1 MILDLQKH
9 LHVADFLKRG
19 VWTYNLLKQHAGH
32 KVLELRG
39 AINKREDL
47 SEYDKNYL
55 IEAIEEIEIYL
66 GYPIKLREALN
77 LPITLQEM
85 LYFRCSNLTT
95 VDLET
100 ARADIIEKLANEEAF
115 VTFLIE
121 QDKWKET
128 LKIKYPQE
136 FGIIQEAYENS
147 EEKPDSAMATYVAA
161 LKELT
166 SSLLQE
172 PEVSLVAKAK

>member
-1 MILDLQKH
+1 
-9 LHVADFLKRG
+9 
-19 VWTYNLLKQHAGH
+19 
-32 KVLELRG
+32 
-39 AINKREDL
+39 
-47 SEYDKNYL
+47 
-55 IEAIEEIEIYL
+55 AIEEIEIYL

-85 LYFRCSNLTT
+85 LYFRCSNLTA

-100 ARADIIEKLANEEAF
+100 ARADIIEKLANEEDF

-128 LKIKYPQE
+128 LKIKHPQE
-136 FGIIQEAYENS
+136 FESIQEAYANS
-147 EEKPDSAMATYVAA
+147 EEDPDSAMAIYQTA

-166 SSLLQE
+166 KALLQE
-172 PEVSLVAKAK
+172 PESKPVTSAKRSRVGARELTSIGINPSYKDTSEDEQDRYHKPVTRSSTQNP